1 MLLILG
7 HSGEWRCGMREGF
20 GVMVYSKDQSYEGE
34 WVRNKRHGWGRMS
47 YSDGSYY
54 EVIQL
59 PYNSNGAQSLIKHLH
74 TCFIPGWV
82 DLRGEGGSG
91 HHPLLQREHLRG
103 RVAGG
108 QETWQGQIHSHC
120 PGIPT
125 GVCLTGKIGLSIEY
139 LHQQE
144 GWWHSDQLKCSL
156 CSKIYL
162 DSSTTCLPPLGLQDY
177 QSVLKEQKSKIFNSE
192 ME

>member
-59 PYNSNGAQSLIKHLH
+59 PYNTNGAQSLIKHSH
-74 TCFIPGWV
+74 TCFIPG
-82 DLRGEGGSG
+82 
-91 HHPLLQREHLRG
+91 
-103 RVAGG
+103 
-108 QETWQGQIHSHC
+108 
-120 PGIPT
+120 
-125 GVCLTGKIGLSIEY
+125 
-139 LHQQE
+139 
-144 GWWHSDQLKCSL
+144 
-156 CSKIYL
+156 
-162 DSSTTCLPPLGLQDY
+162 
-177 QSVLKEQKSKIFNSE
+177 
-192 ME
+192 